1 MSDGDAKLQPA
12 FSWETFILA
21 LCAPLGVY
29 PQVHLAPKFPPA
41 RLNLAMRTELPLLE
55 KELLLSLIDTD
66 AAGFSS
72 EVILTSARIYWSERP
87 PGPKGGAASRQEAQ
101 MIRTYG
107 MDYAL
112 MPHFIRTARSADG
125 TSGVALGPD
134 RTVWLS
140 GCSPE
145 LAEALVGFLQAAS
158 QAARGQRAP
167 GPQSFDPGLIERV
180 EQVLPLVSEVSRK
193 IRTLSRDL
201 HTFRR
206 DLQAATSHTIV
217 TPVLFIACVLMYAMM
232 AAAGVNPITPTGQQ
246 LLAWGANDGSHVV
259 LRHEF
264 WRLPASVFIH
274 GGLIHLAVNVWCL
287 LSIGPLVERLFGN
300 LAYAILYLAAGLG
313 GAIASMA
320 TLPPRVS
327 VGASGAIFG
336 ILGALLAFLI
346 VHHRSVPT
354 TVLRPLRS
362 SAVGFVVFNTLFGT
376 AVPNIDQAAHMGGLV
391 TGFLGGFLLIR
402 PWPVVGFWSMS
413 LRQLLAGLLLLGL
426 VLAVG
431 HNAALWR
438 RKSHPAEYQ
447 YRDFWQQLSPA
458 YLEFGR
464 LEQELPGLEQLRA
477 GGSPSGPTPPLE
489 VTLGDLR
496 ARASANLQRLEA
508 IETPVPELQEA
519 LRNLIAG
526 QTGQLTMITSAVQYL
541 ETHDRKCLTGS
552 DGVLAGRSVMER
564 SYDIFE
570 KVEHQFAA
578 SHGLEDVL
586 AGPKP

>member
-1 MSDGDAKLQPA
+1 MSDGDAKLRPA

-21 LCAPLGVY
+21 SCAPLGGY
-29 PQVHLAPKFPPA
+29 PQVHLAPKLPPS

-55 KELLLSLIDTD
+55 NELLLALIDTD
-66 AAGFSS
+66 AAGLSS
-72 EVILTSARIYWSERP
+72 EVILTSARLYWSERP
-87 PGPKGGAASRQEAQ
+87 PGTKGGAASRQEAQ
-101 MIRTYG
+101 LIRTYG

-112 MPHFIRTARSADG
+112 MPPFIRTARSANG

-145 LAEALVGFLQAAS
+145 LAEALAGFLQAAS
-158 QAARGQRAP
+158 QAARGQGAP
-167 GPQSFDPGLIERV
+167 GPQLFDPGLIERI
-180 EQVLPLVSEVSRK
+180 ERALPLVAQVSRK
-193 IRTLSRDL
+193 IRTLGRDL

-206 DLQAATSHTIV
+206 DLQAATSRTFV
-217 TPVLFIACVLMYAMM
+217 TPVLFIACVLMYALM
-232 AAAGVNPITPTGQQ
+232 AAAGVNPITPTSQQ
-246 LLAWGANDGSHVV
+246 LLSWGANDGSHVV

-274 GGLIHLAVNVWCL
+274 GGLIHLAVNMWCL

-300 LAYAILYLAAGLG
+300 LAYVILYLAAGLG

-346 VHHRSVPT
+346 VHRRSVPG

-362 SAVGFVVFNTLFGT
+362 SAVGFVVYSTLFGA

-391 TGFLGGFLLIR
+391 TGFLGGFLLNR
-402 PWPVVGFWSMS
+402 PWPVVRSRSLS

-431 HNAALWR
+431 YNAALWR
-438 RKSHPAEYQ
+438 RKTFPAEYQ
-447 YRDFWQQLSPA
+447 YRDFMQQLTPA
-458 YLEFGR
+458 ILEFGR
-464 LEQELPGLEQLRA
+464 LWKEGLEQLEA
-477 GGSPSGPTPPLE
+477 GSSPSGPTPRLD
-489 VTLGDLR
+489 VTLRDLR
-496 ARASANLQRLEA
+496 VRASANLQRLET
-508 IETPVPELQEA
+508 IQTPAPDLQEA
-519 LRNLIAG
+519 RRNLIAG
-526 QTGQLTMITSAVQYL
+526 QTGQLTMITAAIQYL
-541 ETHDRKCLTGS
+541 ETHDRRCLTGS

-564 SYDIFE
+564 SYNEFQM
-570 KVEHQFAA
+570 VERQFAA
-578 SHGLEDVL
+578 NHGLEDVL

>member
-1 MSDGDAKLQPA
+1 MSDGDAKIRPA

-21 LCAPLGVY
+21 SCAPLGGY

-41 RLNLAMRTELPLLE
+41 RLNLAMRTELPLVE
-55 KELLLSLIDTD
+55 NELLLALIDTD

-72 EVILTSARIYWSERP
+72 EVILTSARLYWSERP

-101 MIRTYG
+101 VIRMYG

-112 MPHFIRTARSADG
+112 MPPFIRTARSANG
-125 TSGVALGPD
+125 TSGVAIGPG

-140 GCSPE
+140 GCSLE
-145 LAEALVGFLQAAS
+145 LAEALAGFLQAAS
-158 QAARGQRAP
+158 QAARGHSVP
-167 GPQSFDPGLIERV
+167 GPHSFDPGLIERI
-180 EQVLPLVSEVSRK
+180 ERALPLVAEVSRK
-193 IRTLSRDL
+193 IRTLGRDL

-206 DLQAATSHTIV
+206 DLQAATSRTIV
-217 TPVLFIACVLMYAMM
+217 TPALFIACVLVYAIMS
-232 AAAGVNPITPTGQQ
+232 AAGANPITPTAQQ
-246 LLAWGANDGSHVV
+246 LLSWGANDGSHVV

-264 WRLPASVFIH
+264 WRIPASVFIH
-274 GGLIHLAVNVWCL
+274 GGLIHLAVNMWCL

-300 LAYAILYLAAGLG
+300 VAYAILYLAAGLG

-346 VHHRSVPT
+346 VHHRSVPG

-362 SAVGFVVFNTLFGT
+362 SAVGFVVFNTLFGA

-402 PWPVVGFWSMS
+402 PWPVVRSWSLS

-431 HNAALWR
+431 YNAALWR
-438 RKSHPAEYQ
+438 RKTLPAEYQ
-447 YRDFWQQLSPA
+447 YRDFRQQLSPA

-464 LEQELPGLEQLRA
+464 LGQELPGLEQLRA
-477 GGSPSGPTPPLE
+477 SGSPFGPTPLLE
-489 VTLGDLR
+489 VTLRDLH
-496 ARASANLQRLEA
+496 ARASANLQRLET
-508 IETPVPELQEA
+508 IETPAPELQEA

-526 QTGQLTMITSAVQYL
+526 QTGQLTMITSALRYL
-541 ETHDRKCLTGS
+541 ENHDPKYLTGS
-552 DGVLAGRSVMER
+552 DGVLAGKSTMLRSFRE
-564 SYDIFE
+564 FE
-570 KVEHQFAA
+570 KVKRQFVA